1 MTGPARCGGVKVDRP
16 RTQIL
21 GAGRNSGGSGT
32 SRSNLFTED
41 TTVSRINTNVASLI
55 AQRTLGSQNMGLNK
69 SLQRLSTGLAINRG
83 ADDPAGLIA
92 SENLRSEKAAI
103 NAAITNAE
111 RAEQVVNVAEGG
123 LQEVS
128 NLLVE
133 LQSLVSSTANEA
145 GVSAEEKDANQLQID
160 SILQTIDRIA
170 NATEFQGEKL
180 LNGNFDYQT
189 SGGNLGAEL
198 SDVKVNSAKLASDGS
213 AMNVSV
219 DVTNSATTGAAAI
232 YGNKDG
238 ASAGNFDNDGNSYT
252 IEVTGDEGSQ
262 QFTFA
267 DGTAMADI
275 VDSIN
280 SFGDQLGVSASLS
293 GTDNVV
299 INSTEYG
306 SDSFVRVRQLN
317 DGGSGAVN
325 VGSAGAVSASADYS
339 NNGGDATVLI
349 NGTQATTDG
358 LTARVASAGFDVEIT
373 LDAATGNTGGSWSFD
388 IDGGG
393 ANFNLAPD
401 VSLASKVSLGV
412 ETVTTGNLGSS
423 AAGFLSDLKSG
434 GTANVKN
441 GDLSKAQSVID
452 DAIKQ
457 VSSLRGR
464 LGAFQ
469 KNVVGSTVSSLGIA
483 LENTA
488 AAESQIRD
496 TDFAAETAALTR
508 GQILQQAAIQSLSL
522 ANSGPQA
529 VLSLLG

>member
-1 MTGPARCGGVKVDRP
+1 MWIGQGRLLQGG
-16 RTQIL
+16 
-21 GAGRNSGGSGT
+21 
-32 SRSNLFTED
+32 RSEFGWFGNFIPDLFTED

-103 NAAITNAE
+103 NSAINNAE

-145 GVSAEEKDANQLQID
+145 GVSSEEKDANQLQID

-170 NATEFQGEKL
+170 NATSFQGEKL

-189 SGGNLGAEL
+189 SGADIGAEL
-198 SDVKVNSAKLASDGS
+198 SDVKVNAAKLADDGT
-213 AMNVSV
+213 ATTVNV
-219 DVTNSATTGAAAI
+219 DVTTAATTGAVAI
-232 YGNKDG
+232 WGNADG
-238 ASAGNFDNDGNSYT
+238 DDDSTFQNTNGVDSASFT
-252 IEVTGDEGSQ
+252 VEITGGEGTQ

-267 DGTAMADI
+267 DGTDMTDVRDA
-275 VDSIN
+275 IN
-280 SFGDQLGVSASLS
+280 SFSDELGVTASLS
-293 GTDNVV
+293 GANDDYVV
-299 INSTEYG
+299 IDSNVYG
-306 SDSFVRVRQLN
+306 SDSFVRVRELN
-317 DGGSGAVN
+317 DGGSGADII
-325 VGSAGAVSASADYS
+325 GSSEAFTGAGEAQDAGS
-339 NNGGDATVLI
+339 DATVLI

-358 LTARVASAGFDVEIT
+358 LTARVSSAGLDVEVT
-373 LDAATGNTGGSWSFD
+373 LDAVTGNVAAGNFTFD

-401 VSLASKVSLGV
+401 VSLASKVSLGIQ
-412 ETVTTGNLGSS
+412 TVTTGNLGSS
-423 AAGFLSDLKSG
+423 ASGFLADLKSG
-434 GTANVKN
+434 GDANVKN
-441 GDLSKAQSVID
+441 GDLSQAQSVID

-469 KNVVGSTVSSLGIA
+469 KNVVGSTISSLGIA